1 MARVTDPQKIEDVK
15 RAAMEIVVEYG
26 YRGASIASIAK
37 KAGVSVGYLYRYYK
51 SKEELLE
58 DLMNTHLG
66 EIKNELLGDAMA
78 SSTIYEFVYNLIHT
92 VFRLAIEDPIYA
104 QMLATLVLD
113 VDIEKIMG
121 QRDKEFKSKAIERIT
136 ELGKLTGE
144 IGEHVDE
151 EDIIL
156 IFMTIPFRY
165 VLLKIKE
172 DHHERFFQKEHTA
185 RIAKICF
192 NALG

>member
-92 VFRLAIEDPIYA
+92 VFRLAIEDTIYA

-156 IFMTIPFRY
+156 ILMTIPFRY

-172 DHHERFFQKEHTA
+172 DHHERFFQKEHAA